1 LRNKKPDGLE
11 MRHIMTVDEHGLTLV
26 NEFIP
31 MNEIEKMSLVRSMM
45 VMLDTFAEDYAR
57 HKFIKSS

>member
-1 LRNKKPDGLE
+1 
-11 MRHIMTVDEHGLTLV
+11 MTVDEHGLTLV